1 MRIIVTLALLFFMV
15 ACSTAVTQSTADVT
29 TVVEVRMFKF
39 KFVPEQVTVKPGT
52 IVRWVNIE
60 KRQYHSVWFEK
71 MGLAESEYLFPGDTY
86 EQKFDD
92 KGAFPYRCG
101 PHPQMTGLVIVE

>member
-1 MRIIVTLALLFFMV
+1 MRLIVGLVLLFFT
-15 ACSTAVTQSTADVT
+15 ACSTVPPQAAPE
-29 TVVEVRMFKF
+29 VVEITMLKF
-39 KFVPEQVTVKPGT
+39 KFEPEQVTIKPGT
-52 IVRWVNIE
+52 IIRWVNME

-71 MGLAESEYLFPGDTY
+71 LGLDESEYLFPGDTY

-92 KGAFPYRCG
+92 KGTFPYRCG